1 MILII
6 ISAFVVCAVSGI
18 GSLKYMERQER
29 NVLRLL
35 DDIEMERAEKL
46 RCEKLMRLNIERNDA
61 LQEMELLNEI
71 IFRDNLHIDA
81 KKMEDKQLKSAYNR
95 IKQSNNLSKKI
106 TKLDEQIKALE

>member
-1 MILII
+1 MVLII
-6 ISAFVVCAVSGI
+6 ILSFIICAASGI
-18 GSLKYMERQER
+18 GSLKYMERQEK
-29 NVLRLL
+29 NTLRLL
-35 DDIEMERAEKL
+35 DEMEIEHAEKL
-46 RCEKLMRLNIERNDA
+46 RCEKLMILNIERNDA

-71 IFRDNLHIDA
+71 IFRDKLHIDA